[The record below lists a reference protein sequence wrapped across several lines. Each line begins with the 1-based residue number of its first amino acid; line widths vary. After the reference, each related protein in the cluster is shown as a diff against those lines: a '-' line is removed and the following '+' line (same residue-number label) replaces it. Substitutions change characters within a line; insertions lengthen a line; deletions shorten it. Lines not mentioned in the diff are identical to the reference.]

1 MSADDTAQGKGV
13 NTMTIVSREELLS
26 EGIELLPTRETL
38 SLSHFGNVA
47 TVSATNLAL
56 ASNAGSCF
64 SVAGASANQAVLVTQ
79 L

>member
-26 EGIELLPTRETL
+26 EGIDLLPARETL
-38 SLSHFGNVA
+38 SLSHFGNFA
-47 TVSATNLAL
+47 NVSATNLAL

-64 SVAGASANQAVLVTQ
+64 SIAGASANQAVLVTQ